1 MEENVNVPVRKQSS
15 AVVEDT
21 SSKPESVIPGAVE
34 AESVAEWRDRALRLQ
49 AEMENFRKRQRR
61 QAEARVAEERERL
74 LRAFLQ
80 VDDDLERALNADVT
94 DIEDLRQ
101 GIEVTR
107 QTLRQILAQEGV
119 ELIDVQG
126 QPFDTRWHEAV
137 GSVSHR
143 MAGVAPDTVAR
154 VVQPGYRIGERLLRP
169 ARVIVAI

>member
-1 MEENVNVPVRKQSS
+1 MDENVRVPVRAPKG
-15 AVVEDT
+15 ATADA
-21 SSKPESVIPGAVE
+21 SSKPEAAAPAAVE
-34 AESVAEWRDRALRLQ
+34 EESIAEWRDRALRLQ

-74 LRAFLQ
+74 LRAFLL
-80 VDDDLERALNADVT
+80 VDDDLQRALSADVT
-94 DIEDLRQ
+94 SLEDLRQ
-101 GIEVTR
+101 GVQMTR

-119 ELIDVQG
+119 ESIDAEG

-143 MAGVAPDTVAR
+143 VAGVPPETVAH